1 MMGKLIKQKIDNP
14 EILYPYSPPTPSYPR
29 YQPNLNDESGIE
41 EYKKNW
47 INSFVKLI
55 EDFSQKKN
63 QIEEDK
69 EDNID
74 RDFKWFTSE
83 KAKTQQY
90 KGQYIAIWNEQIVAN
105 ASNAVEVEKQAK
117 RIFGND
123 IHPLITYIP
132 KDEITVL

>member
-74 RDFKWFTSE
+74 
-83 KAKTQQY
+83 
-90 KGQYIAIWNEQIVAN
+90 
-105 ASNAVEVEKQAK
+105 
-117 RIFGND
+117 
-123 IHPLITYIP
+123 
-132 KDEITVL
+132 